1 MAAGISI
8 KGGLSPLRR
17 SMPYVNTVISEG
29 QEKKGALTP
38 ALSQGYRPG
47 GGALFEDPAPFFSSP
62 SQGGEC
68 ERMGGLRGD
77 VPSVHCGTRS
87 GTRSP
92 FLTLSGVFLIRSPN
106 QK

>member
-17 SMPYVNTVISEG
+17 SMQYVNTVISRG

-38 ALSQGYRPG
+38 ALSQGCRPG
-47 GGALFEDPAPFFSSP
+47 GGALFENPAPFFSSQ
-62 SQGGEC
+62 SEGGW
-68 ERMGGLRGD
+68 GG

-87 GTRSP
+87 GTRSH